1 MRQLIAL
8 LLVMA
13 LVGCEDQY
21 EDTYRY
27 SHIITQSKTYPVYF
41 DASQIDTI
49 QVKESESL
57 EKPFKILSNYNH
69 IFVGDMLKGVH
80 VYEKKAQKVSYLCFI
95 ECKYLKDM
103 ELSGSRLYMNNLVD
117 LVVVDVSNPLQMILL
132 DRRKNQ
138 FNRFSSYKT
147 SWNLPYMEGKG
158 FIVGNETHQ
167 LTGVVTEKKPELD
180 FSDYDQ
186 IYGHLKTND
195 LPDNWFSDQPEYDRP
210 YIGMVKVGIEQI
222 YTYGTY
228 NSWAICSY
236 RTGILNVREEDLWA
250 SPRGAYAPPYYYSN
264 AFPARVFFEDEMIF
278 IQGKLDHQAKSYCDV
293 ILYNE
298 EYPLSYAFYF
308 PDFVVSDICFMPELN
323 AFIILSGT
331 SFWGVFISGD
341 TQTGFIKTYKE
352 YDTKTDATEIFR
364 VGDQVVTLGDELS
377 VWSVTPD
384 EISLVK
390 TYPDI
395 SGKCC
400 LKEGSQLIVAN
411 TQGVFQYDITDLE
424 NIQAIP

>member
-1 MRQLIAL
+1 MKQLIAL
-8 LLVMA
+8 FLLLV
-13 LVGCEDQY
+13 LFGCEDQY

-41 DASQIDTI
+41 DTRDIDTI
-49 QVKESESL
+49 QVRETEPI

-69 IFVGDMLKGVH
+69 VFVADMLKGVH
-80 VYEKKAQKVSYLCFI
+80 VYERTAQTVNYLCFI

-117 LVVVDVSNPLQMILL
+117 LVVVDVSNPRQLILL

-147 SWNLPYMEGKG
+147 SWNLPYVEGKG
-158 FIVGNETHQ
+158 FIVGNETHE
-167 LTGVVTEKKPELD
+167 LTGVVTDEQTELD
-180 FSDYDQ
+180 FSEFDQ
-186 IYGHLKTND
+186 IYGHLTTNE
-195 LPDNWFSDQPEYDRP
+195 LPDTWFSEKPEYDRP
-210 YIGMVKVGIEQI
+210 YIGMVRVGIEQI

-236 RTGILNVREEDLWA
+236 RTGILNVREENLWS

-264 AFPARVFFEDEMIF
+264 AFPTQVFFEDEMIF

-308 PDFVVSDICFMPELN
+308 PDFVVCDICYMPEMN
-323 AFIILSGT
+323 AFIALSGT
-331 SFWGVFISGD
+331 SFWGVFISGE

-352 YDTKTDATEIFR
+352 YGTETDAIEIFR
-364 VGDQVVTLGDELS
+364 LGDQVVTLGDDLS

-384 EISLVK
+384 EIALVK

-395 SGKCC
+395 SGRCC
-400 LKEGSQLIVAN
+400 LKEGSRLIVAN
-411 TQGVFQYDITDLE
+411 TQGLFQYDIADPE
-424 NIQAIP
+424 NIKPIP